1 MPILK
6 NWGGAGSNFK
16 SNTAY
21 DDYKPFGIGPSET
34 TNIKLRG
41 GGHGEVINPA
51 LGFMGAVGAGYLY
64 ENSEKAREVVDGSI
78 GAVSDGIGAVSDFV
92 KKFVRSVT
100 GVRSDVDTSKDNSAP
115 KTNEPNNIPPAS
127 GPNLLS
133 VLKENNQSLIDAI
146 NDLSNSLIAISMAD
160 ANKHKV
166 DIPGNKPDNTPSSNS
181 DLSEISKI
189 FSRFFELIL
198 AALKRENI
206 LKLNEKS
213 FDIDVKLGDVNVNS
227 KVDINFKAFFE
238 KINEFI
244 FKLNDIASREI
255 SVKNTLENN
264 INLDIKKPIDIN
276 LLSIPAMLGELLETT
291 LSARKAWLESLEYQ
305 KAAKEIKD
313 LDGVVVAKTSP
324 REIKAIKDATQA
336 RGNTDE
342 NNLDID
348 DYDFDEDFI
357 DLSKLLKILEF
368 GSPLDY
374 VKEYYEKK

>member
-1 MPILK
+1 MSILK
-6 NWGGAGSNFK
+6 NWGGTGSNFK
-16 SNTAY
+16 SNNAY
-21 DDYKPFGIGPSET
+21 DDFKPFGIGPSET
-34 TNIKLRG
+34 TKVKLRG
-41 GGHGEVINPA
+41 GGYGEVVNPA
-51 LGFMGAVGAGYLY
+51 LGFMGAKKISAVKTRQSPISNQSLNRLEAIDSVLSAFQRAQK
-64 ENSEKAREVVDGSI
+64 ENLNLPQNLPKE
-78 GAVSDGIGAVSDFV
+78 
-92 KKFVRSVT
+92 
-100 GVRSDVDTSKDNSAP
+100 AP
-115 KTNEPNNIPPAS
+115 APAS

-166 DIPGNKPDNTPSSNS
+166 DIPNNKPDSTPSSNS

-342 NNLDID
+342 NNFELDGTELKALDID
-348 DYDFDEDFI
+348 GDDDENLMSLFFPESRLDIQKKFI
-357 DLSKLLKILEF
+357 QELKESSQ
-368 GSPLDY
+368 GNTNDQ
-374 VKEYYEKK
+374 

>member
-6 NWGGAGSNFK
+6 NWGGTGSNFK
-16 SNTAY
+16 SNNAY
-21 DDYKPFGIGPSET
+21 DDFKPFGIGPSET
-34 TNIKLRG
+34 TKVKLRG
-41 GGHGEVINPA
+41 GGYGEVINPA
-51 LGFMGAVGAGYLY
+51 LGFMGAKKVSAVKTRQSPISNQSLNRL
-64 ENSEKAREVVDGSI
+64 ETIDSI
-78 GAVSDGIGAVSDFV
+78 LSAFQRAQ
-92 KKFVRSVT
+92 
-100 GVRSDVDTSKDNSAP
+100 KDNSNLPQNLPKEAP
-115 KTNEPNNIPPAS
+115 APAS

-166 DIPGNKPDNTPSSNS
+166 DIPNNKPDSTPSSNS

-305 KAAKEIKD
+305 KATKEIKD

-342 NNLDID
+342 NNFELDETELKSLDID
-348 DYDFDEDFI
+348 SDDDENLMSLFFPESRLDIQKKFI
-357 DLSKLLKILEF
+357 QELKESSQ
-368 GSPLDY
+368 GNTNDQ
-374 VKEYYEKK
+374 

>member
-1 MPILK
+1 MPILN
-6 NWGGAGSNFK
+6 NWGGARSNFK
-16 SNTAY
+16 SNNAY
-21 DDYKPFGIGPSET
+21 DDYKPLGIGPSET

-41 GGHGEVINPA
+41 GGHGEVVNPA
-51 LGFMGAVGAGYLY
+51 LGFMGAKKVSAVKTRQSPISNQSLNRL
-64 ENSEKAREVVDGSI
+64 ETIDSI
-78 GAVSDGIGAVSDFV
+78 LSAFQRAQ
-92 KKFVRSVT
+92 
-100 GVRSDVDTSKDNSAP
+100 KDNSNLPQNLPKEAP
-115 KTNEPNNIPPAS
+115 APAS

-166 DIPGNKPDNTPSSNS
+166 DIPNNKPDSTPSSNS

-342 NNLDID
+342 NNFELDETELKALDID
-348 DYDFDEDFI
+348 GDDDENLMSLFFPESRLDIQKKFI
-357 DLSKLLKILEF
+357 QDL
-368 GSPLDY
+368 
-374 VKEYYEKK
+374 KESSQGNTNDQ

>member
-16 SNTAY
+16 SNNAY

-34 TNIKLRG
+34 TTTKLRG

-51 LGFMGAVGAGYLY
+51 LGFMGAKKVSAVKTRQSPISNQSLNRL
-64 ENSEKAREVVDGSI
+64 ETIDSI
-78 GAVSDGIGAVSDFV
+78 LSAFQRAQ
-92 KKFVRSVT
+92 
-100 GVRSDVDTSKDNSAP
+100 KDNSNLPQNLPKEAP
-115 KTNEPNNIPPAS
+115 APAS

-166 DIPGNKPDNTPSSNS
+166 DIPNNKPDSTPSSNS

-342 NNLDID
+342 NNFELDETELKALDID
-348 DYDFDEDFI
+348 GDDDENLMSLFFPESRLDIQKKFI
-357 DLSKLLKILEF
+357 QELKKSSQ
-368 GSPLDY
+368 GNTNDQ
-374 VKEYYEKK
+374 

>member
-16 SNTAY
+16 SNNAY

-34 TNIKLRG
+34 TTTKLRG

-51 LGFMGAVGAGYLY
+51 LGFMGAKKVSAVKTRQSPISNQSLNRL
-64 ENSEKAREVVDGSI
+64 ETIDSI
-78 GAVSDGIGAVSDFV
+78 LSAFQRAQ
-92 KKFVRSVT
+92 
-100 GVRSDVDTSKDNSAP
+100 KDNSNLPQNLPKEAP
-115 KTNEPNNIPPAS
+115 APAS

-133 VLKENNQSLIDAI
+133 VLKENNQSLIGAI
-146 NDLSNSLIAISMAD
+146 NNLSNSLIAISMAD

-166 DIPGNKPDNTPSSNS
+166 DIPNNKPDSTPSSNS

-342 NNLDID
+342 NNFELDETELKALDID
-348 DYDFDEDFI
+348 GDDDENLMSLFFPESRLDIQKKFIQDF
-357 DLSKLLKILEF
+357 
-368 GSPLDY
+368 
-374 VKEYYEKK
+374 KKSSQGNTNDQ

>member
-16 SNTAY
+16 SNNAY
-21 DDYKPFGIGPSET
+21 DDFKPFGIGPSET

-41 GGHGEVINPA
+41 GGHGEVVNPA
-51 LGFMGAVGAGYLY
+51 LGFMGAKKVSAVKTRQSPISNQSLNRL
-64 ENSEKAREVVDGSI
+64 ETIDSI
-78 GAVSDGIGAVSDFV
+78 LSAFQRAQ
-92 KKFVRSVT
+92 
-100 GVRSDVDTSKDNSAP
+100 KDNSNLPQNLPKEAP
-115 KTNEPNNIPPAS
+115 APAS

-166 DIPGNKPDNTPSSNS
+166 DIPNNKPDSTPSSNS
-181 DLSEISKI
+181 DLNEISKI

-305 KAAKEIKD
+305 KATKEIKD

-342 NNLDID
+342 NNFELDETELKALDID
-348 DYDFDEDFI
+348 GDDDENLMSLFFPESRLDIQKKFI
-357 DLSKLLKILEF
+357 QELKKSSQ
-368 GSPLDY
+368 GNTNDQ
-374 VKEYYEKK
+374 

>member
-16 SNTAY
+16 SNNAY
-21 DDYKPFGIGPSET
+21 DDFKPFGVGPSET
-34 TNIKLRG
+34 TKVKLRG
-41 GGHGEVINPA
+41 GGHGEVVNPA
-51 LGFMGAVGAGYLY
+51 LGFMGAKKVSAVKTRQSPISNQSLNRL
-64 ENSEKAREVVDGSI
+64 ETIDSI
-78 GAVSDGIGAVSDFV
+78 LSAFQRAQ
-92 KKFVRSVT
+92 
-100 GVRSDVDTSKDNSAP
+100 KDNSNLPQNLPKEAP
-115 KTNEPNNIPPAS
+115 APAS

-166 DIPGNKPDNTPSSNS
+166 DIPNNKPDSTPSSNR

-342 NNLDID
+342 NNFELDETELKALDID
-348 DYDFDEDFI
+348 GDDDENLMSLFFPESRLDIQKKFI
-357 DLSKLLKILEF
+357 QELKKSSQ
-368 GSPLDY
+368 GNTNDQ
-374 VKEYYEKK
+374 

>member
-6 NWGGAGSNFK
+6 NWGGTGSNFK
-16 SNTAY
+16 SNNAY
-21 DDYKPFGIGPSET
+21 DDFKPFGIGPIET
-34 TNIKLRG
+34 TKVKLRG
-41 GGHGEVINPA
+41 GGHGEVVNPA
-51 LGFMGAVGAGYLY
+51 LGFMGAKKVSAVKTRQSPISNQSLNRL
-64 ENSEKAREVVDGSI
+64 ETIDSI
-78 GAVSDGIGAVSDFV
+78 LSAFQRAQ
-92 KKFVRSVT
+92 
-100 GVRSDVDTSKDNSAP
+100 KDNSNLPQNLPKEAP
-115 KTNEPNNIPPAS
+115 APAS
-127 GPNLLS
+127 GPNFLS

-166 DIPGNKPDNTPSSNS
+166 DIPNNKPDSTPSSNS

-342 NNLDID
+342 NNLELDETELKALDID
-348 DYDFDEDFI
+348 GDDDENLMSLFFPESRLDIQKKFI
-357 DLSKLLKILEF
+357 QELKESSQ
-368 GSPLDY
+368 GNTNDQ
-374 VKEYYEKK
+374 

>member
-6 NWGGAGSNFK
+6 NWGGTGSNFK
-16 SNTAY
+16 SNNAY
-21 DDYKPFGIGPSET
+21 DDFKPFGIGPSET
-34 TNIKLRG
+34 TKVKLRG
-41 GGHGEVINPA
+41 GGYGEVVNPA
-51 LGFMGAVGAGYLY
+51 LGFMGAKKVSAVKTRQSPISNQSLNRL
-64 ENSEKAREVVDGSI
+64 ETIDSI
-78 GAVSDGIGAVSDFV
+78 LSAFQRAQ
-92 KKFVRSVT
+92 
-100 GVRSDVDTSKDNSAP
+100 KDNSNLPQNLPKEAP
-115 KTNEPNNIPPAS
+115 APAS

-166 DIPGNKPDNTPSSNS
+166 DIPNNKPDSTPSSNS

-313 LDGVVVAKTSP
+313 LDGVVIAKTSP

-342 NNLDID
+342 NNFELDETELKALDID
-348 DYDFDEDFI
+348 GDDDENLMSLFFPESRLDIQKKFI
-357 DLSKLLKILEF
+357 QELKKSSQ
-368 GSPLDY
+368 GNTNDQ
-374 VKEYYEKK
+374 

>member
-1 MPILK
+1 MPILN

-16 SNTAY
+16 SNNAY

-51 LGFMGAVGAGYLY
+51 LGFMGAKKVSAVKTRQSPISNQSLNRL
-64 ENSEKAREVVDGSI
+64 ETIDSI
-78 GAVSDGIGAVSDFV
+78 LSAFQRAQ
-92 KKFVRSVT
+92 
-100 GVRSDVDTSKDNSAP
+100 KDNSNLPQNLPKEAP
-115 KTNEPNNIPPAS
+115 APAS

-133 VLKENNQSLIDAI
+133 VLKENNQSLIGAI
-146 NDLSNSLIAISMAD
+146 NNLSNSLIAISMAD

-166 DIPGNKPDNTPSSNS
+166 DIPNNKPDSTPSSNS

-342 NNLDID
+342 NNFELDETELKALDID
-348 DYDFDEDFI
+348 SDDDENLMSLFFPESRLDIQKKFI
-357 DLSKLLKILEF
+357 QELKKSSQ
-368 GSPLDY
+368 GNTND
-374 VKEYYEKK
+374 

>member
-1 MPILK
+1 MPILN

-16 SNTAY
+16 SNNAY
-21 DDYKPFGIGPSET
+21 DDYKPLGIGPSET

-51 LGFMGAVGAGYLY
+51 LGFMGAKKVSAVKTRQSPISNQSLNRL
-64 ENSEKAREVVDGSI
+64 ETIDSI
-78 GAVSDGIGAVSDFV
+78 LSAFQRAQ
-92 KKFVRSVT
+92 
-100 GVRSDVDTSKDNSAP
+100 KDNSNLPQNLPKEAP
-115 KTNEPNNIPPAS
+115 APAS

-166 DIPGNKPDNTPSSNS
+166 DIPNNKPDSTPSSNS

-264 INLDIKKPIDIN
+264 INLDIKKPVDIN

>member
-1 MPILK
+1 MSILK
-6 NWGGAGSNFK
+6 NWGGTGSNFK
-16 SNTAY
+16 SNNAY
-21 DDYKPFGIGPSET
+21 DDFKPFGIGPSET
-34 TNIKLRG
+34 TKVKLRG
-41 GGHGEVINPA
+41 GGYGEVVNPA
-51 LGFMGAVGAGYLY
+51 LGFMGAKKISAVKTRQSPISNQSLNRLEAIDSVLSAFQRAQK
-64 ENSEKAREVVDGSI
+64 ENLNLPQNLPKE
-78 GAVSDGIGAVSDFV
+78 
-92 KKFVRSVT
+92 
-100 GVRSDVDTSKDNSAP
+100 AP
-115 KTNEPNNIPPAS
+115 APAS

-166 DIPGNKPDNTPSSNS
+166 DIPNNKPDSTPSSNS

-342 NNLDID
+342 NNFELDETELKALDID
-348 DYDFDEDFI
+348 GDDDENLMSLFFPESRLDIQKKFI
-357 DLSKLLKILEF
+357 QELKESSQ
-368 GSPLDY
+368 GNTNDQ
-374 VKEYYEKK
+374 

>member
-16 SNTAY
+16 SNNAY
-21 DDYKPFGIGPSET
+21 DDFKPFGVGPSET
-34 TNIKLRG
+34 TKVKLRG

-51 LGFMGAVGAGYLY
+51 LGFMGAKKVSAVKTRQSPISNQSLNRL
-64 ENSEKAREVVDGSI
+64 ETIDSI
-78 GAVSDGIGAVSDFV
+78 LSAFQRAQ
-92 KKFVRSVT
+92 
-100 GVRSDVDTSKDNSAP
+100 KDNSNLPQNLPKEAP
-115 KTNEPNNIPPAS
+115 APAS

-166 DIPGNKPDNTPSSNS
+166 DIPNNKPDSTPSSNS

-342 NNLDID
+342 NNFELDETELKALDID
-348 DYDFDEDFI
+348 GDDDENLMSLFFPESRLDIQKKFI
-357 DLSKLLKILEF
+357 QDL
-368 GSPLDY
+368 
-374 VKEYYEKK
+374 KESSQGNTNDQ

>member
-1 MPILK
+1 MPILN

-16 SNTAY
+16 SNNAY
-21 DDYKPFGIGPSET
+21 DDYKPLGIGPSET

-41 GGHGEVINPA
+41 GGHGEVVNPA
-51 LGFMGAVGAGYLY
+51 LGFMGAKKVSAVKTRQSPISNQSLNRL
-64 ENSEKAREVVDGSI
+64 ETIDSI
-78 GAVSDGIGAVSDFV
+78 LSAFQRAQ
-92 KKFVRSVT
+92 
-100 GVRSDVDTSKDNSAP
+100 KDNSNLPQNLPKEAP
-115 KTNEPNNIPPAS
+115 APAS

-166 DIPGNKPDNTPSSNS
+166 DIPGNKPDSTPSSNS

-305 KAAKEIKD
+305 KATKEIKD

-342 NNLDID
+342 NNFELDETELKALDID
-348 DYDFDEDFI
+348 GDDDENLMSLFFPESRLDIQKKFI
-357 DLSKLLKILEF
+357 QELKESSQ
-368 GSPLDY
+368 GNTNDQ
-374 VKEYYEKK
+374 

>member
-1 MPILK
+1 MPILN
-6 NWGGAGSNFK
+6 NWGGARSNFK
-16 SNTAY
+16 SNNAY
-21 DDYKPFGIGPSET
+21 DDYKPLGIGPSET

-51 LGFMGAVGAGYLY
+51 LGFMGAKKVSAVKTRQSPISNQSLNRL
-64 ENSEKAREVVDGSI
+64 ETIDSI
-78 GAVSDGIGAVSDFV
+78 LSAFQRAQ
-92 KKFVRSVT
+92 
-100 GVRSDVDTSKDNSAP
+100 KDNSNLPQNLPKEAP
-115 KTNEPNNIPPAS
+115 APAS

-166 DIPGNKPDNTPSSNS
+166 DIPNNKPDSTPSSNS

-342 NNLDID
+342 NNFELDETELKALDID
-348 DYDFDEDFI
+348 GDDDENLMSLFFPESRLDIQKKFI
-357 DLSKLLKILEF
+357 QELKKSSQ
-368 GSPLDY
+368 GNTNDQ
-374 VKEYYEKK
+374 

>member
-1 MPILK
+1 MPILN
-6 NWGGAGSNFK
+6 NWGGTGTNFK
-16 SNTAY
+16 SNKTY
-21 DDYKPFGIGPSET
+21 DDYKPLEIGPSET

-51 LGFMGAVGAGYLY
+51 LGFMGAKKVSAVKTRQSPISNQSLNRL
-64 ENSEKAREVVDGSI
+64 ETIDSI
-78 GAVSDGIGAVSDFV
+78 LSAFQRAQ
-92 KKFVRSVT
+92 
-100 GVRSDVDTSKDNSAP
+100 KDNSNLPQNLPKEAP
-115 KTNEPNNIPPAS
+115 APAS

-166 DIPGNKPDNTPSSNS
+166 DIPNNKPDSTPSSNS

-305 KAAKEIKD
+305 KATKEIKD

-342 NNLDID
+342 NNFELDETELKALDID
-348 DYDFDEDFI
+348 SDDDENLMSLFFPESRLDIQKKFI
-357 DLSKLLKILEF
+357 QELKKSSQ
-368 GSPLDY
+368 GNTNDQ
-374 VKEYYEKK
+374 

>member
-1 MPILK
+1 MPILN
-6 NWGGAGSNFK
+6 NWGGTGSNFK
-16 SNTAY
+16 SNNAY
-21 DDYKPFGIGPSET
+21 DDFKPFGVGPSET

-51 LGFMGAVGAGYLY
+51 LGFMGAKKVSAVKTRQSPISNQSLNRL
-64 ENSEKAREVVDGSI
+64 ETIDSI
-78 GAVSDGIGAVSDFV
+78 LSAFQRAQ
-92 KKFVRSVT
+92 
-100 GVRSDVDTSKDNSAP
+100 KDNSNLPQNLPKEAP
-115 KTNEPNNIPPAS
+115 APAS

-342 NNLDID
+342 NNFELDETELKALDID
-348 DYDFDEDFI
+348 GDDDENLMSLFFPESRLDIQKKFI
-357 DLSKLLKILEF
+357 QELKKSSQ
-368 GSPLDY
+368 GNTNDQ
-374 VKEYYEKK
+374 

>member
-16 SNTAY
+16 SNNAY
-21 DDYKPFGIGPSET
+21 DDFKPFGIGPSET

-41 GGHGEVINPA
+41 GGHGEVVNPA
-51 LGFMGAVGAGYLY
+51 LGFMGAKKVSAVKTRQSPISNQSLNRL
-64 ENSEKAREVVDGSI
+64 ETIDSI
-78 GAVSDGIGAVSDFV
+78 LSAFQRAQ
-92 KKFVRSVT
+92 
-100 GVRSDVDTSKDNSAP
+100 KDNSNLPQNLPKEAP
-115 KTNEPNNIPPAS
+115 APAS

-166 DIPGNKPDNTPSSNS
+166 DIPNNKPDSTPSSNS

-305 KAAKEIKD
+305 KATKEIKD

-342 NNLDID
+342 NNFELDETELKALDID
-348 DYDFDEDFI
+348 GDDDENLMSLFFPESRLDIQKKFI
-357 DLSKLLKILEF
+357 QELKKSSQ
-368 GSPLDY
+368 GNTNDQ
-374 VKEYYEKK
+374 

>member
-16 SNTAY
+16 SNNAY
-21 DDYKPFGIGPSET
+21 DDFKPLGIGPSET

-51 LGFMGAVGAGYLY
+51 LGFMGAKKVSAVKTRQSPISNQSLNRL
-64 ENSEKAREVVDGSI
+64 ETIDSI
-78 GAVSDGIGAVSDFV
+78 LSAFQRAQ
-92 KKFVRSVT
+92 
-100 GVRSDVDTSKDNSAP
+100 KDNSNLPQNLPKEAP
-115 KTNEPNNIPPAS
+115 APAS

-305 KAAKEIKD
+305 KATKEIKD

-342 NNLDID
+342 NNFELDETELKALDID
-348 DYDFDEDFI
+348 GDDDENLMSLFFPESRLDIQKKFI
-357 DLSKLLKILEF
+357 QELKESSQ
-368 GSPLDY
+368 GNTNDQ
-374 VKEYYEKK
+374 

>member
-1 MPILK
+1 MPILN
-6 NWGGAGSNFK
+6 NWGGARSNFK
-16 SNTAY
+16 SNNAY
-21 DDYKPFGIGPSET
+21 DDYKPLGIGPSET

-41 GGHGEVINPA
+41 GGHGEVVNPA
-51 LGFMGAVGAGYLY
+51 LGFMGAKKVSAVKTRQSPISNQSLNRL
-64 ENSEKAREVVDGSI
+64 ETIDSI
-78 GAVSDGIGAVSDFV
+78 LSAFQRAQ
-92 KKFVRSVT
+92 
-100 GVRSDVDTSKDNSAP
+100 KDNSNLPQNLPKEAP
-115 KTNEPNNIPPAS
+115 APAS

-166 DIPGNKPDNTPSSNS
+166 DIPNNKPDSTPSSNS

-342 NNLDID
+342 NNFELDETELKSLDID
-348 DYDFDEDFI
+348 SDDDENLMSLFFPESRLDIQKKFI
-357 DLSKLLKILEF
+357 QELKESSQ
-368 GSPLDY
+368 GNTNDQ
-374 VKEYYEKK
+374 

>member
-6 NWGGAGSNFK
+6 NWGGTGSNFK
-16 SNTAY
+16 SNNAY

-34 TNIKLRG
+34 TKVKLRG

-51 LGFMGAVGAGYLY
+51 LGFMGAKKISAVKTRQSPISNQSLNRLEAIDSVLSAFQRAQK
-64 ENSEKAREVVDGSI
+64 ENP
-78 GAVSDGIGAVSDFV
+78 
-92 KKFVRSVT
+92 
-100 GVRSDVDTSKDNSAP
+100 NLPQNLP
-115 KTNEPNNIPPAS
+115 KESPAPAS
-127 GPNLLS
+127 GANLLS

-146 NDLSNSLIAISMAD
+146 NNLSNSLIAISMAD

-166 DIPGNKPDNTPSSNS
+166 DIPNNKPDSTPSSNS

-305 KAAKEIKD
+305 KATKEIKD

-342 NNLDID
+342 NNFELDETELKSLDID
-348 DYDFDEDFI
+348 SDDDENLMSLFFPESRLDIQKKFI
-357 DLSKLLKILEF
+357 QELKESSQ
-368 GSPLDY
+368 GNTNDQ
-374 VKEYYEKK
+374 